1 MYQQRRTL
9 ERIVTTEI
17 MKLERR
23 QALTRVG
30 AHPLSAPAHSPGRL
44 RVRHEGGELGLRS
57 A

>member
-1 MYQQRRTL
+1 MYHQRRTL

-17 MKLERR
+17 MKLERL
-23 QALTRVG
+23 QALTRAG